1 MQTSLNKLYQR
12 KQTISNQM
20 KPIISQTKPQEHSTN
35 SQLTLKYRPSLN
47 IYKKMPTHIHHVL
60 FILTNTKKKKNIFY
74 GCDFYAMGKVHIFLY
89 SVVFS
94 LYELYLTLR
103 PPHDVEKLR
112 LTKYYSIH
120 TRKDNYFELFT
131 GNDGC

>member
-1 MQTSLNKLYQR
+1 
-12 KQTISNQM
+12 
-20 KPIISQTKPQEHSTN
+20 
-35 SQLTLKYRPSLN
+35 
-47 IYKKMPTHIHHVL
+47 
-60 FILTNTKKKKNIFY
+60 
-74 GCDFYAMGKVHIFLY
+74 MGKVHIFLY